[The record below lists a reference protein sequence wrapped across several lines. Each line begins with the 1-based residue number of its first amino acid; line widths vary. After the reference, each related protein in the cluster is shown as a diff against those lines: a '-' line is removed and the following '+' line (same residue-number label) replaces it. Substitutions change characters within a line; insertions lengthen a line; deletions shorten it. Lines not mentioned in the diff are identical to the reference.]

1 MPSISK
7 ISYFVLKNG
16 KNFESIT
23 QYFNAR
29 QKRFKIDDG
38 VSGVQR
44 SREQIRHFYYRTLH
58 KITKYVSI
66 PMSKDNN
73 NANNVTNTIST
84 NNSLR
89 DTQVRCLIAYNTLM
103 NKLHRNYINKKKVFK
118 KQ

>member
-1 MPSISK
+1 LK
-7 ISYFVLKNG
+7 FYFKNG

-29 QKRFKIDDG
+29 QKRFKVDGDG

-66 PMSKDNN
+66 PVSKDIASTATSSSNAASSNN
-73 NANNVTNTIST
+73 T
-84 NNSLR
+84 LR

-103 NKLHRNYINKKKVFK
+103 NKSLRNLNF
-118 KQ
+118 